1 MKTSGRLGQ
10 CSGEYF
16 LVSRQ
21 GMIFLEGDKDKILAS
36 IHLTILS
43 NYQQS
48 PISCLG
54 EYYREKDGLKV
65 HRNLEEFDLFETDF
79 SYGIETAMFMN
90 GIKLNWSK
98 ECDLCGVQCLSI
110 NSEHW
115 EREASCSVERDR
127 AQNSSRMERH
137 KIIFIYMKSL
147 EEVIR

>member
-1 MKTSGRLGQ
+1 MKET
-10 CSGEYF
+10 
-16 LVSRQ
+16 
-21 GMIFLEGDKDKILAS
+21 KIPAS
-36 IHLTILS
+36 INLIILS

-54 EYYREKDGLKV
+54 EYCREKDGLKV

-79 SYGIETAMFMN
+79 SYSIETAMVVLMN

-115 EREASCSVERDR
+115 EREAPCSIERDR

-137 KIIFIYMKSL
+137 KIIFIYMKPL